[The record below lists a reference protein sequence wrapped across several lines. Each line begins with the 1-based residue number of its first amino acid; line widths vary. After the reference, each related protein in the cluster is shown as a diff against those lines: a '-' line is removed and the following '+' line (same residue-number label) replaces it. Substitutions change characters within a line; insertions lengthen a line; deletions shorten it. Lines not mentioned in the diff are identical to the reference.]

1 VQLLG
6 LVYETIF
13 TGSLLLA
20 VPLALIAGAI
30 SFFSPC
36 VLPLV
41 PAYLS
46 MVTGLSGEQLTGEGG
61 ARGERGDGGGSDGG
75 GNRVATAVRA
85 ARRSR
90 VVTGAI
96 LFIAG
101 FSLVF
106 VSYGALFGGLGSTLL
121 EYQDTISRVLGV
133 VVIIMG
139 VTYLGVGP
147 IGRTLWWNADARI
160 HATPRP
166 GLWGAPVLG
175 VVFGLGWTPCIG
187 PTLAAVQTLAFT
199 EASAARGAL
208 LSLAYCIGLGL
219 PFIGIAQGFAS
230 LTGALQWGRR
240 HAKAISRVGGVM
252 LIALGVLLVTGLWAD
267 LIVQLQVWA
276 NRFVPPL

>member
-1 VQLLG
+1 VNQLG
-6 LVYETIF
+6 LVYETVF

-20 VPLALIAGAI
+20 VPLALIAGVV
-30 SFFSPC
+30 SFLSPC

-46 MVTGLSGEQLTGEGG
+46 MVTGLAGEQLT
-61 ARGERGDGGGSDGG
+61 DGGGAAGSGK
-75 GNRVATAVRA
+75 VATVVRS

-90 VVTGAI
+90 VVTGAV
-96 LFIAG
+96 LFVAG
-101 FSLVF
+101 FTAVF
-106 VSYGALFGGLGSTLL
+106 VSYGALFGGLGATLL
-121 EYQDTISRVLGV
+121 EHQDAISRVLGV
-133 VVIIMG
+133 VVIVMG
-139 VTYLGVGP
+139 LTYMGIGP
-147 IGRTLWWNADARI
+147 LGRTMWWNADARI
-160 HATPRP
+160 HKVPQP

-219 PFIGIAQGFAS
+219 PFILIAQGFSGLAGT
-230 LTGALQWGRR
+230 LKWGRD

-252 LIALGVLLVTGLWAD
+252 LVALGVLLVTGLWTD
-267 LIVQLQVWA
+267 LIVQLQVWV
-276 NRFVPPL
+276 NGFVPAL

>member
-1 VQLLG
+1 VNLLG

-30 SFFSPC
+30 SFLSPC

-46 MVTGLSGEQLTGEGG
+46 MVTGLAGEQMT
-61 ARGERGDGGGSDGG
+61 DGGRSAGSSGK
-75 GNRVATAVRA
+75 VATAVRSA
-85 ARRSR
+85 QRSR

-96 LFIAG
+96 LFVAG
-101 FSLVF
+101 FTTVF
-106 VSYGALFGGLGSTLL
+106 VSYGALFGGLGATLL
-121 EYQDTISRVLGV
+121 EHQDVISRVLGV
-133 VVIIMG
+133 VVIVLGLTYMG
-139 VTYLGVGP
+139 IGP
-147 IGRTLWWNADARI
+147 LGRTMWWNADARI
-160 HATPRP
+160 HKTPKP
-166 GLWGAPVLG
+166 GLWGAPLLG

-219 PFIGIAQGFAS
+219 PFILIAQGFSS
-230 LTGALQWGRR
+230 LAGTLKWGRD
-240 HAKAISRVGGVM
+240 HAKTISRVGGAM
-252 LIALGVLLVTGLWAD
+252 LVALGVLLVTGLWTD
-267 LIVQLQVWA
+267 LIVELQVWVNGFA
-276 NRFVPPL
+276 PAL

>member
-1 VQLLG
+1 MPLLG

-46 MVTGLSGEQLTGEGG
+46 MVTGLSGEQLTGAGESSGG
-61 ARGERGDGGGSDGG
+61 QGDG

-90 VVTGAI
+90 VVTGAM

-147 IGRTLWWNADARI
+147 LGRTLWWNADARI

-219 PFIGIAQGFAS
+219 PFIAIAQGFAS
-230 LTGALQWGRR
+230 LAGALQWGRR

-276 NRFVPPL
+276 NRFVPLL